1 MEYEE
6 KFLDPEY
13 LSTRVRDF
21 KEIKRGDLEFKVMRS
36 CNYPESASLYIK
48 FMRGNWI
55 ISELRVSDHSIKTEQ
70 TQFIVERG
78 AILSKKKKEQFV
90 RLVEKCIGAARRK
103 ILAQAMYKIGKKEV

>member
-13 LSTRVRDF
+13 ISTRVRDF
-21 KEIKRGDLEFKVMRS
+21 KEIKREDLEFKVVRS

-55 ISELRVSDHSIKTEQ
+55 ISELRVSDHSINTEQ
-70 TQFIVERG
+70 TQFIVARG
-78 AILSKKKKEQFV
+78 GILTKKKKEQFV
-90 RLVEKCIGAARRK
+90 RLVEKCIGVAKRK
-103 ILAQAMYKIGKKEV
+103 ILSQVLHKI

>member
-1 MEYEE
+1 MEFEE

-21 KEIKRGDLEFKVMRS
+21 KEIKRGDLEFKVVRS

-55 ISELRVSDHSIKTEQ
+55 ISELRVSDHSVKTEQ
-70 TQFIVERG
+70 TQFIVARG
-78 AILSKKKKEQFV
+78 SILTKKKKEQFV
-90 RLVEKCIGAARRK
+90 RLVEKCIKVAKRK
-103 ILAQAMYKIGKKEV
+103 ILSQAMYELENGN

>member
-21 KEIKRGDLEFKVMRS
+21 KEIKRGDLEFKVIRS

-55 ISELRVSDHSIKTEQ
+55 ISELRVSDHSVKTEQ

-90 RLVEKCIGAARRK
+90 RLVEKCIKVAKKK
-103 ILAQAMYKIGKKEV
+103 IFAQAMHRVGEE

>member
-21 KEIKRGDLEFKVMRS
+21 KEIKRGDLEFKVVRS

-48 FMRGNWI
+48 FMKGNWI
-55 ISELRVSDHSIKTEQ
+55 ITELRVSDHSINTPQ

-78 AILSKKKKEQFV
+78 QILSKKKKEQFV
-90 RLVEKCIGAARRK
+90 RLIEKCIKVAKKK
-103 ILAQAMYKIGKKEV
+103 IFAQAMYKI